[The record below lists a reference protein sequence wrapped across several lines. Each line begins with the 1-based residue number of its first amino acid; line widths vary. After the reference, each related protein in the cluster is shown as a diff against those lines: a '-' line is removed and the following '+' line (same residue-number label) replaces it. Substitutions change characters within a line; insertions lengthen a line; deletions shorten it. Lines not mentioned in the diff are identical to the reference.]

1 MATLRFWE
9 ALPISYKILN
19 AKLNFIYPVETLFCS
34 ADIDSHSINIQLI
47 TKNGVNFSLALS
59 ETTIAY
65 GYNDS
70 SGWHSLWVK

>member
-1 MATLRFWE
+1 M
-9 ALPISYKILN
+9 ILN

-47 TKNGVNFSLALS
+47 TKNGVNLSLALS
-59 ETTIAY
+59 ETAITY